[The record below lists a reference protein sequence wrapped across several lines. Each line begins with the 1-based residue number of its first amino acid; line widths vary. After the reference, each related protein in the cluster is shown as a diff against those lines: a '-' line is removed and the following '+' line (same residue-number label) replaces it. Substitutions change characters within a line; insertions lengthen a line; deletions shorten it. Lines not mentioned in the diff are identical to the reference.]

1 MIVPFEGEIEPLQR
15 LGRVHFVGIGGAGM
29 SVIARIMLSRGV
41 EVTGSDA
48 KDSPALAELRDLGA
62 TVYVGHD
69 AAHVGDADTVVLST
83 AIRET
88 NPEFTEARSR
98 GLRLLPRAAALASV
112 MRGSRVAAVA
122 GTHGKTTTTS
132 MLAIALRHCG
142 FDPTFAIGGLLADSG
157 VGAHDGAGDIFVAE
171 ADESDGSFLLYT
183 PAVAVV
189 TNVEP
194 DHLDHY
200 GTPEAVAEAF
210 AAFARRIESGGS
222 LVTCGDDIGA
232 KALAETARRLGVT
245 VVTYGQDPRND
256 LRILDIESKDGGSS
270 FELTDHQQTYG
281 RFWIRVP
288 GQHNVLNAT
297 AAFLAGQVLGAP
309 PDCLRSGLAE
319 YAGVRRRFDLVGAA
333 ADVRL
338 VDDYSHHPTEV
349 AVILRAAREVVGP
362 GGRVIAVFQP
372 HLYSRTRIFAAD
384 FGRALGMADKVVVM
398 DVYPAR
404 EDPEPGVDGSLI
416 AKAVPL
422 PAEAVQFAPDWTAV
436 PALVASLAR
445 PGDLVLTIGAGDV
458 TQIGP
463 HVLELLGTSAI
474 QARDE

>member
-1 MIVPFEGEIEPLQR
+1 MIVPYAGEIPPLHR

-41 EVTGSDA
+41 PVTGSDA
-48 KDSPALAELRDLGA
+48 KDSRTLAELRDLGA

-69 AAHVGDADTVVLST
+69 ATHVGNADTVVVST

-88 NPEFTEARSR
+88 NPEYAVAQQR
-98 GLRLLPRAAALASV
+98 GLLILPRAAALASV
-112 MRGSRVAAVA
+112 MLGRRVAAVA

-132 MLAIALRHCG
+132 MLAIALRSCG
-142 FDPTFAIGGLLADSG
+142 LDPTFAIGGLLADSG
-157 VGAHDGAGDIFVAE
+157 VGAYDGSGDIFVAE

-189 TNVEP
+189 TNVEA

-200 GTPEAVAEAF
+200 GTPEAVAAAF
-210 AAFARRIESGGS
+210 AAFARRIEPRGT
-222 LVTCGDDIGA
+222 LVTCGDDPGA
-232 KALAETARRLGVT
+232 AALATAATELGISVR
-245 VVTYGQDPRND
+245 TYGEGAGSD

-270 FELTDHQQTYG
+270 FELADDAQSYG

-288 GQHNVLNAT
+288 GHHNVLNAT
-297 AAFLAGQVLGAP
+297 AAFLAGYTLGAP

-319 YAGVRRRFDLVGAA
+319 YAGVRRRFDLVGVA
-333 ADVRL
+333 ADVRV

-349 AVILRAAREVVGP
+349 AVILRAAREAVGP
-362 GGRVIAVFQP
+362 GRVIAVFQP

-384 FGRALGMADKVVVM
+384 FGAALSLADEVVVM
-398 DVYPAR
+398 DVYAAR
-404 EDPEPGVDGSLI
+404 EDPVPGVDGSLI
-416 AKAVPL
+416 SRAVPL
-422 PAEAVQFAPDWTAV
+422 APESVHFEPDWAAV
-436 PALVASLAR
+436 PNLVASVAR
-445 PGDLVLTIGAGDV
+445 PGDLVMTIGAGDV

-463 HVLELLGTSAI
+463 HVLELLGTSAMRGG
-474 QARDE
+474 QG

>member
-1 MIVPFEGEIEPLQR
+1 MIVPHKGEIEPLHR

-29 SVIARIMLSRGV
+29 SVIARIMLSRGTP
-41 EVTGSDA
+41 VTGSDA
-48 KDSPALAELRDLGA
+48 KDSRTLDELRALGA
-62 TVYVGHD
+62 TVYVGH
-69 AAHVGDADTVVLST
+69 HESQVGDADTVVIST

-88 NPEFTEARSR
+88 NPEFVEARDH
-98 GLRLLPRAAALASV
+98 GLRVLPRAAALASV
-112 MRGSRVAAVA
+112 MLGRRVAAVA

-142 FDPTFAIGGLLADSG
+142 LDPTFAIGGLLADSG
-157 VGAHDGAGDIFVAE
+157 VGAHDGSGDVFVAE

-200 GTPEAVAEAF
+200 GTPEAVEAAF
-210 AAFARRIESGGS
+210 ADFARRIQPGGT
-222 LVTCGDDIGA
+222 LVTCGDDPGA
-232 KALAETARRLGVT
+232 AALARTATALGVT
-245 VVTYGQDPRND
+245 VLTYGEHPTND
-256 LRILDIESKDGGSS
+256 LRILDIESKEGGSS
-270 FELTDHQQTYG
+270 FELANDEQTYG

-288 GQHNVLNAT
+288 GHHNVLNAGG
-297 AAFLAGQVLGAP
+297 AFLAGQTVGAD

-319 YAGVRRRFDLVGAA
+319 YAGVRRRFDLIGVA
-333 ADVRL
+333 ADVRV

-349 AVILRAAREVVGP
+349 AVILRAAREVVGS
-362 GGRVIAVFQP
+362 GRVIAVFQP
-372 HLYSRTRIFAAD
+372 HLYSRTRIFAKE
-384 FGRALGMADKVVVM
+384 FGSALGLADEAVVM
-398 DVYPAR
+398 DVYAAR

-416 AKAVPL
+416 VKEVPL
-422 PAEAVQFAPDWTAV
+422 PAERVHFAADWPAV

-445 PGDLVLTIGAGDV
+445 PGDLVMTIGAGDV

-463 HVLELLGTSAI
+463 HVLELLGTWR
-474 QARDE
+474 ARGAEG